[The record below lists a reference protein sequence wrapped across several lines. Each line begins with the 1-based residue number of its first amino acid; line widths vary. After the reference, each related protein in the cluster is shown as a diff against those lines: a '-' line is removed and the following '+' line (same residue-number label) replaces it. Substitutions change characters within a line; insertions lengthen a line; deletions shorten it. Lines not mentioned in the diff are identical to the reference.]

1 MNRIEELRAKY
12 EAAREVKNAL
22 RAELEEAEE
31 ELKREGLKNIEQQ
44 VPYYEKR
51 LKRLK
56 VFIDAFLEETRGAD
70 VKYAFKK
77 QEYPYLDDFHEV
89 MHDPLD
95 WKIAEYDLLDM
106 AKYMEIVFE
115 YHNEAVKNYV
125 ETWMKENFDGEDRW
139 SRRVR
144 CTDLGDIRK

>member
-31 ELKREGLKNIEQQ
+31 ELKREGLKNIEPHI
-44 VPYYEKR
+44 PYYEKR

-56 VFIDAFLEETRGAD
+56 VFIDAFLEEERGSD
-70 VKYAFKK
+70 VKCAFKK

-95 WKIAEYDLLDM
+95 WEIVEYDLLGM
-106 AKYMEIVFE
+106 TKIMEIKID
-115 YHNEAVKNYV
+115 YHTEAVKDFV
-125 ETWMKENFDGEDRW
+125 EKWIKESFKNSDGW
-139 SRRVR
+139 RRCV
-144 CTDLGDIRK
+144 DIRDLKELRK